1 ELDLLYKLSAAGR
14 SNSNVC
20 RNLHRLIQREG
31 LSVAVEISFVNTVVR
46 KRRPLVKKVDVC
58 YPVIYPSSWMKFLLQ
73 NHSYLILG
81 GLELEKLQEWQA
93 MLTEFWTLHKLYDHD
108 GAHVMSGCDA
118 APAHLT
124 VETSAGPINIHFAVV
139 GIKGDWVYLRKE
151 WFNMSSDAPWRSGG
165 KGPTPFK
172 R

>member
-1 ELDLLYKLSAAGR
+1 M
-14 SNSNVC
+14 C

-108 GAHVMSGCDA
+108 GAHVMSGRDA

-124 VETSAGPINIHFAVV
+124 VPLYIHGDDGRGKYKLPIMVEAIQPCISFRGDSYKNSSGSFDSAP
-139 GIKGDWVYLRKE
+139 
-151 WFNMSSDAPWRSGG
+151 
-165 KGPTPFK
+165 
-172 R
+172 